1 MKKVLF
7 VINTLG
13 CAGAEKALLELL
25 KRFSPEQYEVSLYVL
40 LGQGELIHEI
50 PEYVRVLNKDYSDT
64 SVLSEEGKKILRQRV
79 AGRLFKRGALIKNL
93 PGMLRYLAGRQ
104 GGQKAGPDKLLW
116 RVMSDSAWYPQE
128 HYDLAV
134 AYLEGGATYYVHDH
148 VKADK
153 KMTFLHVDYIEAGYT
168 RQLDQNCYIDFD
180 KIFTV
185 SSEVSQ
191 SFLSV
196 YPECRE
202 KTEVF
207 HNLIDQ
213 EEIKRKSMLSGGFA
227 DRYDGFRILTVG
239 RLTAQKAYET
249 AIDAMKIVK
258 DAGIRA
264 RWYVLGEGELR
275 SSLQAQIDQ
284 LGLHDDFILLGAVSN
299 PYPYYRQCDLYV
311 HATRFEGKSIAIQ
324 EAQTLGCALL
334 VSDCSGNREQ
344 VTEGVDGSMCEL
356 TAEAVAREIIIL
368 LKDDEK
374 RRQYGKNAAARQI
387 DNAVDIRKI
396 FEL

>member
-50 PEYVRVLNKDYSDT
+50 PEYVKVLNKNYSDA
-64 SVLSEEGKKILRQRV
+64 SVLSAKGKKILKKRV
-79 AGRLFKRGALIKNL
+79 FGRLFKKGALIKNL
-93 PGMLRYLAGRQ
+93 PGIWQCLKNQR

-153 KMTFLHVDYIEAGYT
+153 KITFLHVDYIQAGYT
-168 RQLDQNCYIDFD
+168 RQLDHDCYIDFD

-202 KTEVF
+202 RTSVF

-213 EEIKRKSMLSGGFA
+213 EAIKKKSLLPGGFE
-227 DRYDGFRILTVG
+227 DQYDGYRILTVG

-258 DAGIRA
+258 DAGIKA

-275 SSLQAQIDQ
+275 SSLQEQIDH

-344 VTEGVDGSMCEL
+344 VEEGVDGSMCAL
-356 TAEAVAREIIIL
+356 TAASVAQGITVL
-368 LKDDEK
+368 LKDDKEALSI
-374 RRQYGKNAAARQI
+374 RQNGSSQTN
-387 DNAVDIRKI
+387 
-396 FEL
+396 

>member
-50 PEYVRVLNKDYSDT
+50 PEYVKVLNKNYSDA
-64 SVLSEEGKKILRQRV
+64 SVLSAKGKKILKKRV
-79 AGRLFKRGALIKNL
+79 FGRLFKKGALIKNL
-93 PGMLRYLAGRQ
+93 PGIWQCLKNQR

-153 KMTFLHVDYIEAGYT
+153 KITFLHVDYIQAGYT
-168 RQLDQNCYIDFD
+168 RQLDHDCYIDFD

-202 KTEVF
+202 RTSVF

-213 EEIKRKSMLSGGFA
+213 EAIKRKSLLPGGFE
-227 DRYDGFRILTVG
+227 DQYDGYRILTVG

-258 DAGIRA
+258 DAGIKA

-275 SSLQAQIDQ
+275 SSLQEQIDH

-344 VTEGVDGSMCEL
+344 VEEGVDGSMCAL
-356 TAEAVAREIIIL
+356 TAASVAQGITVL
-368 LKDDEK
+368 LKDDKK
-374 RRQYGKNAAARQI
+374 RCQYGKMAAARQI
-387 DNAVDIRKI
+387 DNDIDIRKI